1 MVLDSTT
8 PLPEELSE
16 SALLA
21 ALKQRGIYL
30 SAANGRLKVNAP
42 AGALDDSLKEVLRRR
57 KPALLALLG
66 QDARMRDEKPL
77 VPLNTTGPIP
87 LTAAQQSLWV
97 AAQFTPESTAYS
109 MPQAFLVEAPVSPDA
124 LRKAVA
130 GLVRRHEIL
139 RTYFA
144 INDGEVAQ
152 MLAEDGDLPV
162 EFTDLSGMDPGSRD
176 AAGDEILR
184 AAAKKPFDLLQPPL
198 LRIHLIRLDEQRH
211 LIFINVHHIIADLH
225 SLSIL
230 RSELLALYVS
240 AENGQTAPLPPLP
253 VQYRDYSIWE
263 RERLTEDLVQEQIA
277 YWNAKLDGAPG
288 SPVLPFA
295 RPRSAAPSF
304 LGRTKTIE
312 ISKTVSDALSSL
324 GREMGASLFM
334 TLMAAFA
341 VLLYRY
347 SGETD
352 FCVGMPITRR
362 NRIETE
368 SLIGLFVNLLV
379 LRAKPSGD
387 LTFREFLAQ
396 VRETALEAYAHSDV
410 PFQKIMEGLHA
421 GSRNSSTPLF
431 QVVFTLDPAADRLGE
446 SAPAINVHPGAA
458 KFDLTLELVEECDG
472 IHGAWEYSTDLFDD
486 TSIEMLSRAFLSL
499 LEGVV
504 ENADCSLRQFNLA
517 GPASNPAPVEADY
530 PRDSTIHEVFTR
542 QAQLTPDAVALEW
555 GDSTLTYAELDR
567 KTNQL
572 ARFLQQNGA
581 GKDSLVGLSMSRS
594 PDAIV
599 GMLAILKAGGA
610 YVPLDPSYPKERLK
624 HFLDDTNLAILLTL
638 GTARS
643 ILPAN
648 KARVICLDKDWPEIG
663 RQSDEP
669 LETRGTAE
677 DLAYVMYTSGST
689 GRPNGVLVTHRGV
702 VRLVK
707 NTNYAKLDETE
718 VFLQFAPV
726 AFDASTFEIWAPLL
740 NGGRLALMPAEESTL
755 GELGRAI
762 ERYGVTTLWL
772 TAGLFHAIVDERIA
786 ILRPLRQL
794 LAGGDVLSPKHVY
807 RFLDEIPECRL
818 INGYGPTENTTFTC
832 CYTVPRDIPRRG
844 SIPIG
849 IPVSHTDVYLL
860 DADLAPVAPGA
871 PGELYFGG
879 DGLARGYLNNP
890 ELTAEKFIPNPFSD
904 RDGARLLRSGDL
916 ARYLPDGSLE
926 FLGRKDTQVKINGF
940 RIETGEI
947 EAVLSGSSGIA
958 DAVVIAREDV
968 PGRKYLAAYVV
979 PVRGAETAHGHLLQ
993 LRKRLLKHLPA
1004 HMQPGTITVLQ
1015 RLPLTANGK
1024 VDRAALPPPGHLVA
1038 GNERART
1045 APPDEMEAR
1054 LLEIWE
1060 EVLGIRPIRVTDDF
1074 FNLGGHSVLALRLVA
1089 KIETEWGL
1097 RLPLSILLK
1106 APTVEAL
1113 ARVLRQGSVSASW
1126 TSLVGIQVG
1135 GSRPPLFIVSG
1146 VGGNVVRFRDL
1157 ARHLGGDQPVFALQP
1172 PGLDRRQPYITR
1184 LEDLAA
1190 HHVRE
1195 IRAKQKTGPY
1205 HLAGYSF
1212 GGAVVFEMA
1221 RQLEEQGQEIA
1232 LVALLDAPEW
1242 HYAERAL
1249 AALGWRHLLSRVAAR
1264 IRKLIAGPGRIR
1276 YISERLKRLVRHTAI
1291 GVFRLLRMPLPAR
1304 FVDIVDVN
1312 THAVSRYRPRP
1323 FRGKVVLLKTRE
1335 SSGIEGSDP
1344 TLGWSA
1350 LAEGGVDVFDIPGNH
1365 EDLTTEPNVQF
1376 LAQILT
1382 SCLLAPAK
1390 TESIR

>member
-1 MVLDSTT
+1 MAVDSAR
-8 PLPEELSE
+8 PLPEELTE
-16 SALLA
+16 AALLA

-30 SAANGRLKVNAP
+30 SAANGRLKINAP
-42 AGALDDSLKEVLRRR
+42 AGALDDLLKAELRKR
-57 KPALLALLG
+57 KPALLALLQ
-66 QDARMRDEKPL
+66 QDAHTRDEKPL
-77 VPLNTTGPIP
+77 VPLNAAGAVP

-97 AAQFTPESTAYS
+97 ANQFTPESTAYS
-109 MPQAFLVEAPVSPDA
+109 MPQAFLVEAPVSPDV
-124 LRKAVA
+124 LRKAA
-130 GLVRRHEIL
+130 AALVRRHEIL
-139 RTYFA
+139 RTYFVV
-144 INDGEVAQ
+144 NDGDVAQ
-152 MLAEDGDLPV
+152 MLAESSELPV

-176 AAGDEILR
+176 SAADEILL

-198 LRIHLIRLDEQRH
+198 LRIHLIRLDGRRH
-211 LIFINVHHIIADLH
+211 LIFINVHHIIADLY

-230 RSELLALYVS
+230 RSELFALYVS
-240 AENGQTAPLPPLP
+240 VENGEAVSLPPLP
-253 VQYRDYSIWE
+253 VQYRDYSVWE
-263 RERLTEDLVQEQIA
+263 RERLTEDLVREQIG
-277 YWNAKLDGAPG
+277 YWKAKLHGATR
-288 SPVLPFA
+288 SPILPFTRA
-295 RPRSAAPSF
+295 RSAAPSF
-304 LGRTKTIE
+304 FGRTKTIE
-312 ISKTVSDALSSL
+312 ISKTVSDGLNSL

-341 VLLYRY
+341 VLLHRY

-352 FCVGMPITRR
+352 FCLGMPITRR

-368 SLIGLFVNLLV
+368 NLIGLFVNLLV

-396 VRETALEAYAHSDV
+396 IRETALEAYAHSDV
-410 PFQKIMEGLHA
+410 PFQRITEGLNA
-421 GSRNSSTPLF
+421 GSRNGNTPLF
-431 QVVFTLDPAADRLGE
+431 QMVLTLDPAAERPGE
-446 SAPAINVHPGAA
+446 RAPGIDVHPGAA

-472 IHGAWEYSTDLFDD
+472 IRGAWEYSTDLFDD
-486 TSIEMLSRAFLSL
+486 ASIEMLSQAFLSL
-499 LEGVV
+499 LEGVTQ
-504 ENADCSLRQFNLA
+504 NADCSLRQLDLA
-517 GPASNPAPVEADY
+517 GPGSNPAPIEAAY
-530 PRDSTIHEVFTR
+530 PRDSSIHELFAR

-555 GDSTLTYAELDR
+555 GDNTLTYDELDR
-567 KTNQL
+567 RTNQL
-572 ARFLQQNGA
+572 AHFLRQKGV
-581 GKDSLVGLSMSRS
+581 GKESLVGLCLSRS

-624 HFLDDTNLAILLTL
+624 HFLDDTDLTILLTV
-638 GTARS
+638 GAVRP
-643 ILPAN
+643 ILPAH
-648 KARVICLDKDWPEIG
+648 KARVICLDKDWPEVA
-663 RQSDEP
+663 RQNDEP
-669 LETRGTAE
+669 FEMRGAAE

-689 GRPNGVLVTHRGV
+689 GKPNGVLVPHRGV

-740 NGGRLALMPAEESTL
+740 NGGRLVLMPPEESTL
-755 GELGRAI
+755 GELERAI

-832 CYTVPRDIPRRG
+832 CYTIPRDIPRRG

-860 DADLAPVAPGA
+860 DADLSPVAPGA

-890 ELTAEKFIPNPFSD
+890 QLTAEKFIPNPFSD
-904 RDGARLLRSGDL
+904 RDGAQLLRSGDL
-916 ARYLPDGSLE
+916 ARYLPDGALE

-947 EAVLSGSSGIA
+947 EAVLSGCDGIA

-979 PVRGAETAHGHLLQ
+979 PVRGAETAHGQLLQ
-993 LRKRLLKHLPA
+993 LRKRLLKRLPA
-1004 HMQPGTITVLQ
+1004 HMQPGTITVLE

-1024 VDRAALPPPGHLVA
+1024 VDRAALPPPGHTVA
-1038 GNERART
+1038 GNESART

-1074 FNLGGHSVLALRLVA
+1074 FNLGGHSVLALRLFA
-1089 KIETEWGL
+1089 KIEAEWGL

-1106 APTVEAL
+1106 APTVEGL
-1113 ARVLRQGSVSASW
+1113 ARALRQGSTSASW
-1126 TSLVGIQVG
+1126 TSLVGIRVG

-1157 ARHLGGDQPVFALQP
+1157 ARHLGDDQPVFALQP
-1172 PGLDRRQPYITR
+1172 PGLDRRQPYLTR

-1221 RQLEEQGQEIA
+1221 RQLDEQGQEAA

-1249 AALGWRHLLSRVAAR
+1249 SKLGWHHLLSRVAAR

-1276 YISERLKRLVRHTAI
+1276 YISERLKRLVRRTAMGI
-1291 GVFRLLRMPLPAR
+1291 FGLLRMPLPAR

-1312 THAVSRYRPRP
+1312 THAVSRYHPQP

-1335 SSGIEGSDP
+1335 SSEIQGGDP
-1344 TLGWSA
+1344 TLGWNA

-1382 SCLLAPAK
+1382 SCLQAPATTK
-1390 TESIR
+1390 SIG